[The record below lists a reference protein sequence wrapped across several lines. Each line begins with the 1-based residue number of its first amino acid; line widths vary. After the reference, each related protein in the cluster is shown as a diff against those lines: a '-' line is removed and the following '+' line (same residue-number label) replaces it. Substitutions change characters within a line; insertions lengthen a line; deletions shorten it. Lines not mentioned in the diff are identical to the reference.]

1 MRALLNQ
8 FDPIKQVYN
17 RLLSLTMTGHQT
29 DKIEMIV
36 LGGTWDFYPNDYK
49 IDFIKNLYDACNT
62 FSQLE
67 IKFPKGTET
76 VNDSKNTD
84 EYRFKYELTNLDLI
98 KYSSTLQ
105 EAIKKNETAENRIIG
120 LTIETRP
127 EFATDEN
134 CRMWR
139 EL

>member
-1 MRALLNQ
+1 VKLELVDLIEKTRKAKEYI
-8 FDPIKQVYN
+8 DN
-17 RLLSLTMTGHQT
+17 RDTPSLSKRGQ
-29 DKIEMIV
+29 
-36 LGGTWDFYPNDYK
+36 GGD
-49 IDFIKNLYDACNT
+49 
-62 FSQLE
+62 LE
-67 IKFPKGTET
+67 K
-76 VNDSKNTD
+76 
-84 EYRFKYELTNLDLI
+84 RFKYELTNLDSI